1 MATLMEKDVL
11 IEKIAA
17 VLALISRNTP
27 VEQLSESEDSK
38 NLSALLRK
46 VYGTGEDELDF
57 KDIVRQC
64 NEIKTSY
71 INLVKLLLISRSIVD

>member
-17 VLALISRNTP
+17 VLALISRNMP

-64 NEIKTSY
+64 NEIKTRHF
-71 INLVKLLLISRSIVD
+71 NLVDPL

>member
-46 VYGTGEDELDF
+46 INRTDEAELNFSDL
-57 KDIVRQC
+57 VQQC
-64 NEIKTSY
+64 NEIKAHY
-71 INLVKLLLISRSIVD
+71 VN

>member
-1 MATLMEKDVL
+1 MMEKDVL

-17 VLALISRNTP
+17 VLALISRNMP

-64 NEIKTSY
+64 NEIKTRH
-71 INLVKLLLISRSIVD
+71 INLVEPL

>member
-46 VYGTGEDELDF
+46 INRTDEAELNF
-57 KDIVRQC
+57 SDIVQQC
-64 NEIKTSY
+64 NEIKAHY
-71 INLVKLLLISRSIVD
+71 VN

>member
-1 MATLMEKDVL
+1 MATLMEKDAL

-17 VLALISRNTP
+17 VLALISRNMP

-64 NEIKTSY
+64 NEIKTRH
-71 INLVKLLLISRSIVD
+71 INLVEPL

>member
-11 IEKIAA
+11 IEKVAA

-46 VYGTGEDELDF
+46 VYGTDEDELDF
-57 KDIVRQC
+57 KDIVRHC
-64 NEIKTSY
+64 NEIKTQH
-71 INLVKLLLISRSIVD
+71 INLVEPL

>member
-1 MATLMEKDVL
+1 MEKDVL

-17 VLALISRNTP
+17 VLALISRNMP

-64 NEIKTSY
+64 NEIKTRH
-71 INLVKLLLISRSIVD
+71 INLVEPL

>member
-1 MATLMEKDVL
+1 M
-11 IEKIAA
+11 
-17 VLALISRNTP
+17 P

-64 NEIKTSY
+64 NEIKTRH
-71 INLVKLLLISRSIVD
+71 INLVEPL

>member
-1 MATLMEKDVL
+1 MATLMEKEVL

-64 NEIKTSY
+64 NEIKTQH
-71 INLVKLLLISRSIVD
+71 INLVEPL

>member
-64 NEIKTSY
+64 NEIKTRH
-71 INLVKLLLISRSIVD
+71 INLVEPL

>member
-17 VLALISRNTP
+17 VLALISRNMP

-64 NEIKTSY
+64 NEIKTRH
-71 INLVKLLLISRSIVD
+71 INLVEPL

>member
-1 MATLMEKDVL
+1 MV
-11 IEKIAA
+11 A
-17 VLALISRNTP
+17 VLALISRNMP

-46 VYGTGEDELDF
+46 VYGTGEDELDS

-64 NEIKTSY
+64 NEIKTRH
-71 INLVKLLLISRSIVD
+71 INSG

>member
-11 IEKIAA
+11 IEKVAA
-17 VLALISRNTP
+17 VLALIARNIP
-27 VEQLSESEDSK
+27 VEQLRESEDSK

-64 NEIKTSY
+64 NEIKTRH
-71 INLVKLLLISRSIVD
+71 INLVEPL

>member
-38 NLSALLRK
+38 RLSALLRK
-46 VYGTGEDELDF
+46 INRTDEAELNF
-57 KDIVRQC
+57 SDIVQQC
-64 NEIKTSY
+64 NEIKAHY
-71 INLVKLLLISRSIVD
+71 VN

>member
-17 VLALISRNTP
+17 VLALISRNMP

-57 KDIVRQC
+57 KDIVCQC
-64 NEIKTSY
+64 NEIKTRH
-71 INLVKLLLISRSIVD
+71 INLVEPL

>member
-27 VEQLSESEDSK
+27 LELLIESEDSK

-46 VYGTGEDELDF
+46 VYGTDEDELDF
-57 KDIVRQC
+57 KDIVRHC
-64 NEIKTSY
+64 NEIKTQH
-71 INLVKLLLISRSIVD
+71 INLVEPL

>member
-1 MATLMEKDVL
+1 MVTLMEKDVL

-17 VLALISRNTP
+17 VLALISRNMP

-64 NEIKTSY
+64 NEIKTRH
-71 INLVKLLLISRSIVD
+71 INLVEPL

>member
-57 KDIVRQC
+57 KDIVRHC
-64 NEIKTSY
+64 NEIKTQH
-71 INLVKLLLISRSIVD
+71 INLVEPL

>member
-1 MATLMEKDVL
+1 MVTLMEKDVL

-64 NEIKTSY
+64 NEIKTRH
-71 INLVKLLLISRSIVD
+71 INLVEPL

>member
-11 IEKIAA
+11 IEKVAA
-17 VLALISRNTP
+17 VLALISRNMP

-64 NEIKTSY
+64 NEIKTRH
-71 INLVKLLLISRSIVD
+71 INLVEPL

>member
-17 VLALISRNTP
+17 VLALISRNMP

-64 NEIKTSY
+64 NEIKTRY
-71 INLVKLLLISRSIVD
+71 INLVEPL

>member
-1 MATLMEKDVL
+1 MATLIEKDVL

-64 NEIKTSY
+64 NEIKTRH
-71 INLVKLLLISRSIVD
+71 INLVEPL

>member
-46 VYGTGEDELDF
+46 VYGTDEDELDF
-57 KDIVRQC
+57 KDIVRHC
-64 NEIKTSY
+64 NEIKTQY
-71 INLVKLLLISRSIVD
+71 INLVEPL

>member
-17 VLALISRNTP
+17 VLALISRNMP

-46 VYGTGEDELDF
+46 VYGTDEDELDF
-57 KDIVRQC
+57 KDIVRHC
-64 NEIKTSY
+64 NEIKTQH
-71 INLVKLLLISRSIVD
+71 INLVEPL

>member
-27 VEQLSESEDSK
+27 LELLIESEDSK
-38 NLSALLRK
+38 KLSALLRK
-46 VYGTGEDELDF
+46 VYGTGEDELDL

-64 NEIKTSY
+64 NEIKTRH
-71 INLVKLLLISRSIVD
+71 INLVEPL

>member
-17 VLALISRNTP
+17 VLALISRNIP
-27 VEQLSESEDSK
+27 VEQLRESEDSK

-64 NEIKTSY
+64 NEIKTRH
-71 INLVKLLLISRSIVD
+71 INLVEPL

>member
-17 VLALISRNTP
+17 VLALISRNMP

-64 NEIKTSY
+64 NEIKTQY
-71 INLVKLLLISRSIVD
+71 INLVEPL

>member
-17 VLALISRNTP
+17 VLALISRNMP

-46 VYGTGEDELDF
+46 VYGTGEGELDF

-64 NEIKTSY
+64 NEIKTRN
-71 INLVKLLLISRSIVD
+71 INLFEPL